1 MGWFRRELREFQA
14 FISCNHQVLE
24 VEISINY
31 PFPLEEFSFPLWVG
45 EEMRWEK
52 KWGDFSI
59 VWGIFSNHIC
69 FFLCSLYMNI
79 SKYILYDSS
88 SHPSFRHSAP
98 MTWPASSIL
107 PDSLPLR
114 HSGTLRTIHSF
125 LTFCVGM
132 TTALVECLKSF
143 MICPGYIHCIVCARV
158 GIIILHVRLIMFAS
172 IGLIKIKYTITV
184 NFPASFLFLYVT
196 IGNLNNLSGLHL
208 WLKFLLD
215 SSILSG
221 NETEREEEKIG
232 RNAWLLRENDV
243 IYFLTFSHTPS

>member
-52 KWGDFSI
+52 KWGDSSI

-79 SKYILYDSS
+79 SKHILYDSS
-88 SHPSFRHSAP
+88 SCTPYIPSLCTNDLTSKP
-98 MTWPASSIL
+98 SIL
-107 PDSLPLR
+107 PDSFLR
-114 HSGTLRTIHSF
+114 HSGTLRTIHRF

-143 MICPGYIHCIVCARV
+143 MICPGYIHLVCARV
-158 GIIILHVRLIMFAS
+158 GIIILHVGLIMFAS

-184 NFPASFLFLYVT
+184 NSPASFPFLYDYR
-196 IGNLNNLSGLHL
+196 
-208 WLKFLLD
+208 KF
-215 SSILSG
+215 
-221 NETEREEEKIG
+221 K
-232 RNAWLLRENDV
+232 
-243 IYFLTFSHTPS
+243 

>member
-1 MGWFRRELREFQA
+1 
-14 FISCNHQVLE
+14 
-24 VEISINY
+24 
-31 PFPLEEFSFPLWVG
+31 
-45 EEMRWEK
+45 MRWLFNCLGHLFK
-52 KWGDFSI
+52 P
-59 VWGIFSNHIC
+59 HML
-69 FFLCSLYMNI
+69 FLCSLYMNI

-88 SHPSFRHSAP
+88 SHPHSLTLHQWPDLRH
-98 MTWPASSIL
+98 SIL

-114 HSGTLRTIHSF
+114 HSGTLRTIHRF

-158 GIIILHVRLIMFAS
+158 GIIILHVGLIMFAS

-184 NFPASFLFLYVT
+184 NSPASFPFLYVT

-215 SSILSG
+215 SSVLSG

-243 IYFLTFSHTPS
+243 IYFLTFSAILHPGRNSFDYVWIPLKHRLSS